1 MPRWRESTDSRS
13 WSRSGRRNFLRMA
26 RSGSKGSGTT
36 MLRALLCSLVLTLPV
51 LAQDAPP
58 IRVNVQLV
66 RVLATVTPPSA
77 ALVGSLKKETFTVRD
92 NGVAQ
97 EISVFERKTD
107 QPLS

>member
-1 MPRWRESTDSRS
+1 MPRWQESTGSKS
-13 WSRSGRRNFLRMA
+13 WFRSGRRNFLRMA

-36 MLRALLCSLVLTLPV
+36 MLRALLSSVGVSVAL

-66 RVLATVTPPSA
+66 RVLATVKDPSGG
-77 ALVGSLKKETFTVRD
+77 LVGSLEKENFTVRD

-97 EISVFERKTD
+97 EISVF
-107 QPLS
+107 